1 MTTAA
6 AANAAVSTSA
16 DPIASPVL
24 QSTFHL
30 VVVASQRAK
39 QLIAGARPRVEI
51 GDHRHTRVAVM
62 EVNAGLV
69 SWTVTEKPPSLIE
82 PEEPLTARKR

>member
-1 MTTAA
+1 MAIPVAA
-6 AANAAVSTSA
+6 DAALLTPATSV
-16 DPIASPVL
+16 SPVL

-51 GDHRHTRVAVM
+51 GVHRHTRVAVL

-69 SWTVTEKPPSLIE
+69 SWSLTESKPIRTE
-82 PEEPLTARKR
+82 EEEPAPRR